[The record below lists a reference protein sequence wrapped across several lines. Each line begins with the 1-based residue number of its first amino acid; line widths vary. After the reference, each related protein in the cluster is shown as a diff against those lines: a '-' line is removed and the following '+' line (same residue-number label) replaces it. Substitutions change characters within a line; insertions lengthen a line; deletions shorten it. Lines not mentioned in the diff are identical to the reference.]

1 MAENEANAFIDRQI
15 EFAAHLRDPDSRPA
29 PADVEDRRMQIYR
42 DLFFNNVSSFLAN
55 SFRVLRS
62 CVDDDAW
69 DTLIRDF
76 YRDHASRSPLFTKL
90 SKEFVT
96 YLSEERQPQPGDLP
110 FMSELA
116 HYEWVE
122 VELIMS
128 PDPQIDAV
136 IDGDGDLLDGRPMLS
151 PLAWGLS
158 YAYPVH
164 EIDKNN
170 QPTGPAE
177 AKLHFVVYRNVDDE
191 VKFVKL
197 NVVSARLFA
206 LLDTDP
212 TMTGRDALNMIAEE
226 LGHQQPDVVVAGG
239 LDILQQWRDL
249 GIVLGTKSD

>member
-15 EFAAHLRDPDSRPA
+15 EFAAHLRDPDNKPA

-55 SFRVLRS
+55 AFRTLRS
-62 CVDDDAW
+62 CMDDAAW
-69 DTLIRDF
+69 DALIRDF

-116 HYEWVE
+116 HFEWVD

-128 PDPQIDAV
+128 PDPQIDAA
-136 IDGDGDLLDGRPMLS
+136 IDRDGDLLDGRPLLS

-158 YAYPVH
+158 YTYPVN
-164 EIDKNN
+164 EIDENN
-170 QPTGPAE
+170 QPTAPAD
-177 AKLHFVVYRNVDDE
+177 APLHFIVYRNTDDD

-206 LLDTDP
+206 LIDTDP
-212 TMTGRDALNMIAEE
+212 TLTGRDALNTIATE
-226 LGHQQPDVVVAGG
+226 LGHQKPKVVVDGG
-239 LDILQQWRDL
+239 LDILRQWHDL
-249 GIVLGTKSD
+249 GIVLGTRTD